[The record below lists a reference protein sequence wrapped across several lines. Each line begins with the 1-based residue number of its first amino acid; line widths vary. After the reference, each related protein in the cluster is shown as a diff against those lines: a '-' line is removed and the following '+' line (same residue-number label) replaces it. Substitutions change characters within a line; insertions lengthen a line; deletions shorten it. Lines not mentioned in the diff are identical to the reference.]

1 MSYITKLEAK
11 KYLGTNWTSGL
22 DTFVDLVIAGAQR
35 YIERVCGDEYL
46 GDRVFEAPTPDDDET
61 RIFDGSGSKRLF
73 VGDLFSLT
81 SLTVDTT
88 LLTKG
93 DDFYLYPVNQDVAH
107 YIEMAQ
113 PASRLAG
120 NSRTLGES
128 FYIFDAVQQNVS
140 IVGKFYYSATPP
152 DDIKLAM
159 LKLVGAILKENI
171 GDNDVKEVKQET
183 LDDYSVTFQ
192 EVSKIAHALR
202 VDDLLSPYVRSSAQ
216 GAKRSSKTGATSG
229 GIIKI

>member
-1 MSYITKLEAK
+1 MSYITQTEAK
-11 KYLGTNWTSGL
+11 NYLGIAWARGL
-22 DTFVDLVIAGAQR
+22 DTFVDLVIAGSQK

-120 NSRTLGES
+120 NSRTVGES
-128 FYIFDAVQQNVS
+128 SYIFDAVQQNVEV
-140 IVGKFYYSATPP
+140 VGKFYYSATAP

-159 LKLVGAILKENI
+159 LKLVGGVIKENVS
-171 GDNDVKEVKQET
+171 DNDVKELKQET

-192 EVSKIAHALR
+192 DVSKIAHALG
-202 VDDLLSPYVRSSAQ
+202 VDNILSPYVRTSAQ